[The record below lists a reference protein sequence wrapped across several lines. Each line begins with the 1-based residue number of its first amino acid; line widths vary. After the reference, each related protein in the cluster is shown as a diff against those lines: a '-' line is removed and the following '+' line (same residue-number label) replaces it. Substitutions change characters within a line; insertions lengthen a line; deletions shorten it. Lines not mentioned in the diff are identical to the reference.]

1 MLEALTSGFA
11 AGLAGLKQKLG
22 ALALERNGRTKA
34 ENDRNQHWL
43 EAVREEA
50 YRIARWKG
58 DVTADDIRDFAARL
72 SVKPTHRYTMGA
84 VFRDDRFYKI
94 GTRVS
99 RDKGHHG
106 KAITVWGVTQ

>member
-1 MLEALTSGFA
+1 MVRALA
-11 AGLAGLKQKLG
+11 AGLAGIKKKLG
-22 ALALERNGRTKA
+22 AFVLERNGRTKA
-34 ENDRNQHWL
+34 ENERNQRWL

-50 YRIARWKG
+50 CRIARWKG
-58 DVTADDIRDFAARL
+58 DVTADDVRDFVSRL

-99 RDKGHHG
+99 KDPGHHG

>member
-1 MLEALTSGFA
+1 MVRALAS
-11 AGLAGLKQKLG
+11 GLAEIKKKLG
-22 ALALERNGRTKA
+22 ALLLDRNGCTKA
-34 ENDRNQHWL
+34 ESERNQRWL

-50 YRIARWKG
+50 CRIARWKG

-72 SVKPTHRYTMGA
+72 PVKPTHRYTIGA

-99 RDKGHHG
+99 LDRGHHG